1 MGENLP
7 NPVTLTLHISLTSY
21 IRTDGMLVTG
31 GNDGCL
37 STWDAAKDFEKLE
50 QLKIQDGVGSPRY
63 CVSER
68 QIVK

>member
-1 MGENLP
+1 
-7 NPVTLTLHISLTSY
+7 
-21 IRTDGMLVTG
+21 MLVTG